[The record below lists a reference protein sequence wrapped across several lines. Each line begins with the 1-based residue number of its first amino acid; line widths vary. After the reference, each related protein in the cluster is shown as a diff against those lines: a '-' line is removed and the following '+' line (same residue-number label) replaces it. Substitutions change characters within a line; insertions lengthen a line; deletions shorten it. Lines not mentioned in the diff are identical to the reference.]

1 MMILILCLNGKYKMK
16 LNEYEIETKKIKFIN
31 VETGLI
37 KQFTLSQMLYEIN
50 RDRSKDWQDYDL
62 TNWKKGMEVFTEW
75 RLYEK

>member
-1 MMILILCLNGKYKMK
+1 MR

-50 RDRSKDWQDYDL
+50 RDRSKDWQNYDL
-62 TNWKKGMEVFTEW
+62 IDWKEGMEVFTEW